1 MDGRGPPSSSF
12 LRQQRFRDLLRSP
25 TLTHSWPV
33 FDLQNMERLCK
44 FWQNSLKRWTVGL
57 GKLTALCGSLSAQL
71 AKPLLSHGLPRAFLW
86 YFLNPDGNS
95 LKESELSKL
104 QNSSWCAG
112 GITQVAAIAA
122 MVGRLRHLRRP
133 HSSLIVRG
141 WQQRTRKLV
150 GGSLRREHPR
160 VHFPHLPPTTPAT
173 CKPHKLPSLPASC
186 SEEWA
191 PPTI

>member
-33 FDLQNMERLCK
+33 VDLQNMGRPCK

-57 GKLTALCGSLSAQL
+57 GKLTAQCGSLSAQL

-95 LKESELSKL
+95 LNESELSEAAKL
-104 QNSSWCAG
+104 QLVRRGDYTSCRNCSDGWTVTPFAA
-112 GITQVAAIAA
+112 TAQFLDRQRVAA
-122 MVGRLRHLRRP
+122 VD
-133 HSSLIVRG
+133 
-141 WQQRTRKLV
+141 KEV
-150 GGSLRREHPR
+150 GGRFS
-160 VHFPHLPPTTPAT
+160 
-173 CKPHKLPSLPASC
+173 SS
-186 SEEWA
+186 
-191 PPTI
+191 